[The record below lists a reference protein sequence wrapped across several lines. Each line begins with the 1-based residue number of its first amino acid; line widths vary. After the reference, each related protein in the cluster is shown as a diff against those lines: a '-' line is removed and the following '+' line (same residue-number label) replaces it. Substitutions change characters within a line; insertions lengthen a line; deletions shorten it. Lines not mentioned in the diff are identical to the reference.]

1 MPTHAQNMVTTDEST
16 SRWAKP
22 SVLVTNDDGVEAI
35 GLLSIVRA
43 LHSAGH
49 PVLVVAPRGEQS
61 ASGMRLTLRTP
72 LRIETHPDLESQ
84 IYMNEGPPISILSVE
99 GTPCDSV
106 IVALE
111 GAIGGMTKGIRPALC
126 VSGINLGPNL
136 SLDVL
141 HSGTVSAAREASMY
155 GLPSIA
161 TSLADYQSGD
171 FSDATEATMRVVDKV
186 SGLIGDTPPSLMRPM
201 GQESK
206 PNMTEWQHPVNHFL
220 HANILLN
227 LNIPSEWN
235 GSFTTGPHGARWY
248 KAPTSIKEGTTGT
261 TVEVGAATIVNEG
274 PHGSDTH
281 TVDSGGCA
289 ITAMPTWPQLHPL
302 SVPDGILAEANQGDG
317 DGFPSWLSSQ

>member
-1 MPTHAQNMVTTDEST
+1 MNST
-16 SRWAKP
+16 EGTASQWVKP
-22 SVLVTNDDGVEAI
+22 PVLVTNDDGVEAM

-43 LHSAGH
+43 LHLAGH

-61 ASGMRLTLRTP
+61 ASGMRLTLRQP

-84 IYMNEGPPISILSVE
+84 IYNNEGPPISILSVE

-111 GAIGGMTKGIRPALC
+111 GAIGEMTKGIRPVLC

-161 TSLADYQSGD
+161 TSLADYRSGD
-171 FSDATEATMRVVDKV
+171 FRGATEATMRVVDKV
-186 SGLIGDTPPSLMRPM
+186 SGIIGDNPPSLMRPM

-206 PNMTEWQHPVNHFL
+206 PSMSEWQHPVNHFL

-227 LNIPSEWN
+227 LNIPSEWD
-235 GSFTTGPHGARWY
+235 GRFTTGPHGARWY
-248 KAPTSIKEGTTGT
+248 KAPTSIKEGTSGM
-261 TVEVGAATIVNEG
+261 TVEVGAATIINEG
-274 PHGSDTH
+274 PPGSDTH
-281 TVDSGGCA
+281 TVDSGGCS

-302 SVPDGILAEANQGDG
+302 SVPDVVLAEANQSDG

>member
-61 ASGMRLTLRTP
+61 ASGMRLTLRAP

-84 IYMNEGPPISILSVE
+84 IWINEGPPISILSVE

-155 GLPSIA
+155 GLP
-161 TSLADYQSGD
+161 
-171 FSDATEATMRVVDKV
+171 
-186 SGLIGDTPPSLMRPM
+186 
-201 GQESK
+201 
-206 PNMTEWQHPVNHFL
+206 
-220 HANILLN
+220 
-227 LNIPSEWN
+227 
-235 GSFTTGPHGARWY
+235 
-248 KAPTSIKEGTTGT
+248 
-261 TVEVGAATIVNEG
+261 
-274 PHGSDTH
+274 
-281 TVDSGGCA
+281 
-289 ITAMPTWPQLHPL
+289 
-302 SVPDGILAEANQGDG
+302 
-317 DGFPSWLSSQ
+317 